1 MRHPFPFYIIY
12 TNPKWDSYLFFIRI
26 MLSLCST
33 ISFTFSLSL
42 WSGFSL
48 YPRIKL
54 KLILHYPTYFT
65 IVSLISYDGLDDTS
79 CSSSC
84 NTAVAQRLARGAHNS
99 EVTRSK
105 RVSGIILFA
114 CFIEARRHLLCDVK
128 HCMHTYIHTL
138 TGVAQRQR
146 AGLITPRTQDQSL
159 SPVLYPLPVLQ
170 KLGCSW

>member
-1 MRHPFPFYIIY
+1 MRLISILDSDYALTMLYHFFY
-12 TNPKWDSYLFFIRI
+12 
-26 MLSLCST
+26 
-33 ISFTFSLSL
+33 FSLSL
-42 WSGFSL
+42 WSDFSL

-114 CFIEARRHLLCDVK
+114 CFIVLPHNPPASSRGVQKLAVIC
-128 HCMHTYIHTL
+128 YATL
-138 TGVAQRQR
+138 NTAPRFTGVAQRQR